1 MSLAGS
7 VAVVTG
13 CSRAKGIGF
22 GICSLLRAHGMH
34 VIGIDVQQPEKEVL
48 ACTEQ
53 SDACKSSVSTEQLPQ
68 SGGRFLFSAASV
80 SNVDAVNTAVRDSL
94 ASLGQPHI
102 HLVVNNAGL
111 AVPDLQTPPPPPR
124 GSGDLASR
132 VRDFETFIDGH
143 LKGAFIVTEV
153 CSQWFPTGDGAPRG
167 SASVINIASTR
178 ARQSEELAHGSE
190 GYAAAK
196 GGMLGLTHAQASSLR
211 GIARVNT
218 ILPGWINTDSEY
230 VPSAED
236 DAWHWGQQ
244 RVGAPQD
251 IAEAVLF
258 LADGSK
264 SGFITGSEITIDGGV
279 SRKMVYPE

>member
-153 CSQWFPTGDGAPRG
+153 CSQWFPTGDGTLCSLPTRYVRSAVLTLRLVLPGAPRG

-178 ARQSEELAHGSE
+178 ARSGSST
-190 GYAAAK
+190 AK
-196 GGMLGLTHAQASSLR
+196 ALTLDPT
-211 GIARVNT
+211 V
-218 ILPGWINTDSEY
+218 
-230 VPSAED
+230 
-236 DAWHWGQQ
+236 
-244 RVGAPQD
+244 
-251 IAEAVLF
+251 
-258 LADGSK
+258 
-264 SGFITGSEITIDGGV
+264 SGFCT
-279 SRKMVYPE
+279 RKMCAAVHRARSLVRC